1 MPAPAPPSSR
11 TAWLS
16 SRPRTEQ
23 RGVGMSSGSQAK
35 QQAVATVRAALDATG
50 LEWREEADDRFT
62 VDLPG
67 EHKLRTPTTLRI
79 GEHSVQ
85 ASAFVVRHPDENHAG
100 VHAWLLE
107 RNARLA
113 GIAFTID
120 PVGDVYLVGRLP
132 LSCVTEDEIDA
143 LLGAVLTA
151 ADASFNTLLELGF
164 GSAIRAEWEWRLSR
178 GESTANL
185 AAFEHLRPT
194 ALEGESG

>member
-1 MPAPAPPSSR
+1 
-11 TAWLS
+11 
-16 SRPRTEQ
+16 
-23 RGVGMSSGSQAK
+23 MSTGSQAK
-35 QQAVATVRAALDATG
+35 ERAIATVRAALDATG
-50 LEWREEADDRFT
+50 LEWREESDDRFT

-67 EHKLRTPTTLRI
+67 EHKIRTPTTLRI

-132 LSCVTEDEIDA
+132 LSCVSEDEIDA
-143 LLGAVLTA
+143 LLGVVLSA
-151 ADASFNTLLELGF
+151 ADSSFNTLLELGF
-164 GSAIRAEWEWRLSR
+164 SSAIKAEWEWRLSR

-185 AAFEHLRPT
+185 AAFEHLRP
-194 ALEGESG
+194 ASRPDDSG